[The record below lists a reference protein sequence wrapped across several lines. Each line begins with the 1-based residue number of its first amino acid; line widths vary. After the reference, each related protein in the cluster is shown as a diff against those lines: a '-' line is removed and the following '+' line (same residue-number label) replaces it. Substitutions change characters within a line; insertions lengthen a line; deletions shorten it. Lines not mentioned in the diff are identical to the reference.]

1 MIPLRPS
8 SAHMWTQCPGQP
20 TMAGRMPPET
30 PTDAAREGTCA
41 AWVAE
46 MMLTHHA
53 VYPGVG
59 AQHENGWLV
68 TDDMVS
74 HITKYVELVRSH
86 GGTIS
91 VERKVRLNQ
100 WVEGTPDAFAVLDAE
115 GTLRADDLKYGFV
128 PVEPY
133 RNPQVSIYVGAI
145 LRHLTA
151 RGVIIRQVVIGIYQP
166 RAWHPAGIYRTW
178 VATPEQLMAYV
189 AEIEASIP
197 ATQEANPRLVPGSH
211 CEYCP
216 AASTCAAV
224 THENYRV
231 HAKVCADTQR
241 HMSQAELAEE
251 LAFLELAE
259 DMLKARRTAVS
270 AEAEARLKRAQHIPG
285 WHLGE
290 RRGNRRFTVGAD
302 VVRALTG
309 IEPSTAK
316 MVTPVEL
323 ERMGASPV
331 MLKAITEVPIITP
344 KLERIPPGF
353 YTNLFARAKK

>member
-8 SAHMWTQCPGQP
+8 SAHIWTQCPGQP

-30 PTDAAREGTCA
+30 PSDAAREGTCA

-46 MMLTHHA
+46 MMLTGQP
-53 VYPGVG
+53 VPK
-59 AQHENGWLV
+59 QHENGWIV

-74 HITKYVELVRSH
+74 HVTKYVELVRSH
-86 GGTIS
+86 GGQIS

-115 GTLRADDLKYGFV
+115 GILHADDLKYGFGI
-128 PVEPY
+128 VEPY

-145 LRHLTA
+145 LRHLSA
-151 RGVIIRQVVIGIYQP
+151 RGVTIRRVEVGIYQP
-166 RAWHPAGIYRTW
+166 RAWHPAGVYRTW
-178 VATPEQLMAYV
+178 VCEPHQLMAFV
-189 AEIEASIP
+189 QEIEAAIP
-197 ATQEANPRLVPGSH
+197 ATQEANPKLTPGSH

-216 AASTCAAV
+216 AAATCPAV
-224 THENYRV
+224 AHENYRV
-231 HAKVCADTQR
+231 YSKVCADTQR
-241 HMSQAELAEE
+241 HMSQVELGEE

-259 DMLKARRTAVS
+259 DMLKARRTAVN

-290 RRGNRRFTVGAD
+290 RRGNRRFTVPAKM
-302 VVRALTG
+302 VRALTG
-309 IEPSTAK
+309 IDPTEPK
-316 MVTPVEL
+316 MVTPAEL
-323 ERMGASPV
+323 ERKGASPV
-331 MLKAITEVPIITP
+331 MVEAITETPIIAP

-353 YTNLFARAKK
+353 YNNLFAKGARK

>member
-30 PTDAAREGTCA
+30 PSDAAREGTCA

-46 MMLTHHA
+46 MMLTGQPVPSEH
-53 VYPGVG
+53 P
-59 AQHENGWLV
+59 NGWVV

-74 HITKYVELVRSH
+74 HVTKYVELVRSH
-86 GGTIS
+86 GGQIS

-115 GTLRADDLKYGFV
+115 GVLHADDLKYGFGI
-128 PVEPY
+128 VEPY

-145 LRHLTA
+145 LRYLTA
-151 RGVIIRQVVIGIYQP
+151 RDVIIRRVEIGIYQP

-178 VATPEQLMAYV
+178 VVLPEELMKFV
-189 AEIEASIP
+189 HEIEAAIP
-197 ATQEANPRLVPGSH
+197 ATQEANPRLSPGSH

-224 THENYRV
+224 AHENYRV
-231 HAKVCADTQR
+231 YSKVCADTQR
-241 HMSQAELAEE
+241 HMSQDELAQE

-259 DMLKARRTAVS
+259 DMLKARRTAVN
-270 AEAEARLKRAQHIPG
+270 AEAEARLKRGQHIPG

-290 RRGNRRFTVGAD
+290 RRGQRRFKVDAAS
-302 VVRALTG
+302 VKALTG
-309 IEPSTAK
+309 IDPMTEK
-316 MVTPVEL
+316 MVTPAEL
-323 ERMGASPV
+323 ERKGASPT
-331 MLKAITEVPIITP
+331 MLKAITEVPIIAP

-353 YTNLFARAKK
+353 YNNLFARAGK

>member
-46 MMLTHHA
+46 MMLTNQP
-53 VYPGVG
+53 VPS
-59 AQHENGWLV
+59 QHENGWVV

-145 LRHLTA
+145 LRHLAA
-151 RGVIIRQVVIGIYQP
+151 RNVTIKHVVIGIYQP

-178 VATPEQLMAYV
+178 SATPEQLMAYV
-189 AEIEASIP
+189 HEIEAAIP
-197 ATQEANPRLVPGSH
+197 ATQEPNPALHPGTH
-211 CEYCP
+211 CEYCA

-241 HMSQAELAEE
+241 HMSQQELAEE
-251 LAFLELAE
+251 LVFLEMAE
-259 DMLKARRTAVS
+259 DMLKARRTAVN

-290 RRGNRRFTVGAD
+290 RRGNRRFTVSAD
-302 VVRALTG
+302 IVRALTG
-309 IEPSTAK
+309 IDPTTAK
-316 MVTPVEL
+316 MVTPAEL

-331 MLKAITEVPIITP
+331 MLKAITEVPIIAA

-353 YTNLFARAKK
+353 YTNLFARAKG

>member
-20 TMAGRMPPET
+20 IMAGRMPPET
-30 PTDAAREGTCA
+30 PSDAAREGTCA

-46 MMLTHHA
+46 MMLTDQP
-53 VYPGVG
+53 VPK
-59 AQHENGWLV
+59 QHDNGWIV

-74 HITKYVELVRSH
+74 HITKYVDLVRSH
-86 GGTIS
+86 GGQIS

-100 WVEGTPDAFAVLDAE
+100 WVEGTPDAFAVLDSE
-115 GTLRADDLKYGFV
+115 GVLHADDLKYGYGV
-128 PVEPY
+128 VEPY

-151 RGVIIRQVVIGIYQP
+151 RGVIIRRVEIGIYQP

-178 VATPEQLMAYV
+178 VIEPHQLMQFV
-189 AEIEASIP
+189 QEIEASIP
-197 ATQEANPRLVPGSH
+197 ATQEANPALRAGTH

-224 THENYRV
+224 THANYQV
-231 HAKVCADTQR
+231 YSKVCADTQR
-241 HMSQAELAEE
+241 HMSQVELAEE
-251 LAFLELAE
+251 LGFLELAE
-259 DMLKARRTAVS
+259 DMLKARRTAVN

-290 RRGNRRFTVGAD
+290 RRGQRRFTVGAD

-309 IEPSTAK
+309 LDPETKK
-316 MVTPVEL
+316 MVTPAEL

-331 MLKAITEVPIITP
+331 MLKAITEVPIIAP

-353 YTNLFARAKK
+353 YNNLFKRGERK

>member
-8 SAHMWTQCPGQP
+8 SAHMWMHCAGQP
-20 TMAGRMPPET
+20 TMAGRMPPES
-30 PTDAAREGTCA
+30 PSDAAREGTCA

-46 MMLTHHA
+46 MMLTDQP
-53 VYPGVG
+53 VPT
-59 AQHENGWLV
+59 QHENGWLV

-86 GGTIS
+86 GGQVH

-100 WVEGTPDAFAVLDAE
+100 WVEGTPDAFAVLDTE
-115 GTLRADDLKYGFV
+115 GVLYADDLKYGFGI
-128 PVEPY
+128 VEPY
-133 RNPQVSIYVGAI
+133 RNPQISIYAASI
-145 LRHLTA
+145 LRYLSS
-151 RGVIIRQVVIGIYQP
+151 RDVIIRRVEIGVYQP
-166 RAWHPAGIYRTW
+166 RAWHPAGAYRTW
-178 VATPEQLMAYV
+178 VIEPHQLMAFV
-189 AEIEASIP
+189 HEIEAAIP
-197 ATQEANPRLVPGSH
+197 ATQAANPVLTPGRH

-224 THENYRV
+224 THENYRIYQT
-231 HAKVCADTQR
+231 VCADTQR
-241 HMSQAELAEE
+241 HMSSEE
-251 LAFLELAE
+251 LARELGFLELAE
-259 DMLKARRTAVS
+259 DMLKARRTAVN

-290 RRGNRRFTVGAD
+290 RRGNRRFTVSAE

-309 IEPSTAK
+309 VDVEVKK
-316 MVTPVEL
+316 MVTPAEA

-331 MLKAITEVPIITP
+331 MLKAITEVPIIAP

-353 YTNLFARAKK
+353 YNNLFRRAVK